1 VTNTRLTKKK
11 VHPMTDNFATRWLV
25 RITVLSAFVV
35 ATPAQASNGPDGDFF
50 AQPTWQP
57 VTPESAYARLTE
69 HLNSAGI
76 TPARQA
82 EANELWRESE
92 HRTQGDLLERL
103 AQTLAKTDERVAEL
117 VARCAGI
124 RQPGPLPEFAWLAD
138 SATPELVR
146 NNMRLYLARWM
157 VQQGYYDE
165 ALEWTE
171 GLATK
176 DVVAPEVLL
185 FYRAVA
191 HHHLVQPDK
200 ADAALGQL
208 LQQEDKLPARFQ
220 KLAELMRQ
228 DLAGLQDE
236 SLDHI
241 ARRMADVRRR
251 LALGRSGERVQGVEN
266 GVIASL
272 DKLIKKAEDQ
282 LQQQQQRSQSPG
294 NPGGA
299 PSGTPMQDSQSAEL
313 KAPGEV
319 ERRNIGRGAGWG
331 NLDDKDRE
339 KALQEIGREFP
350 SHYREVIEEYFR
362 RLAAEESADKP

>member
-1 VTNTRLTKKK
+1 
-11 VHPMTDNFATRWLV
+11 MTDNRATRWLV
-25 RITVLSAFVV
+25 CISILSAFGV
-35 ATPAQASNGPDGDFF
+35 ATLAQANNRADGDFF

-57 VTPESAYARLTE
+57 VSPEAAYARLTE
-69 HLNSAGI
+69 YLDSAGI
-76 TPARQA
+76 PPARQA
-82 EANELWRESE
+82 EANESWRESE
-92 HRTQGDLLERL
+92 DSSQGDLLDRL
-103 AQTLAKTDERVAEL
+103 AQSLAKTDDRVAEL
-117 VARCAGI
+117 IARCAGLHE
-124 RQPGPLPEFAWLAD
+124 PGPLPEFAWLAD

-146 NNMRLYLARWM
+146 SNMRLYLARWM

-176 DVVAPEVLL
+176 DVVAPEALL

-191 HHHLVQPDK
+191 HHHLVQPDQ
-200 ADAALGQL
+200 ADAMLGQL

-266 GVIASL
+266 GVIESL

-282 LQQQQQRSQSPG
+282 LQQQQQKSQSSG

-299 PSGTPMQDSQSAEL
+299 PSGTPLDESRIVEG
-313 KAPGEV
+313 KAPGDV
-319 ERRNIGRGAGWG
+319 ERRDIGREAGWG
-331 NLDDKDRE
+331 DLDKKDRE
-339 KALQEIGREFP
+339 KAMQEIGREFP

-362 RLAAEESADKP
+362 RLAAEESTQKP

>member
-1 VTNTRLTKKK
+1 
-11 VHPMTDNFATRWLV
+11 MTDNIATRWLIC
-25 RITVLSAFVV
+25 ITILSAFAV
-35 ATPAQASNGPDGDFF
+35 AMRAQANNGSDGDFF

-57 VTPESAYARLTE
+57 VSPEAANARLTE
-69 HLNSAGI
+69 YLNSAGI
-76 TPARQA
+76 PPARQA
-82 EANELWRESE
+82 EANQHWRESE
-92 HRTQGDLLERL
+92 IDTQGDLLERL
-103 AQTLAKTDERVAEL
+103 AQSLAKTDDRVAEL
-117 VARCAGI
+117 IARCAGFH
-124 RQPGPLPEFAWLAD
+124 QPGPLPEFAWLAD

-165 ALEWTE
+165 ALQWTD
-171 GLATK
+171 GLANK

-191 HHHLVQPDK
+191 HHHLVQPDD

-266 GVIASL
+266 GVIESL

-282 LQQQQQRSQSPG
+282 LQQQQQKSQSSG

-299 PSGTPMQDSQSAEL
+299 RTPLEDTQIVEG

-319 ERRNIGRGAGWG
+319 ERRDIGRGAGWG
-331 NLDDKDRE
+331 NLDPKDRE

-362 RLAAEESADKP
+362 RLAAEESAQDP

>member
-1 VTNTRLTKKK
+1 
-11 VHPMTDNFATRWLV
+11 MTDNLATRWLIC
-25 RITVLSAFVV
+25 ITALSAFVI
-35 ATPAQASNGPDGDFF
+35 ATPAQAMNGADGDFF
-50 AQPTWQP
+50 VQPTWQP
-57 VTPESAYARLTE
+57 VSAEAGYARLTE
-69 HLNSAGI
+69 YLNSAGI
-76 TPARQA
+76 APARQA
-82 EANELWRESE
+82 EAIEAWRKSE
-92 HRTQGDLLERL
+92 EDTQGDLLERL
-103 AQTLAKTDERVAEL
+103 AQSLAKTDDRVAEL
-117 VARCAGI
+117 IARCAGI
-124 RQPGPLPEFAWLAD
+124 HEPGPLPEFAWLAD

-146 NNMRLYLARWM
+146 TNMRLYLARWM

-191 HHHLVQPDK
+191 HHHLVQPDQ
-200 ADAALGQL
+200 ADTILGQL

-220 KLAELMRQ
+220 KLAALMRQ
-228 DLAGLQDE
+228 DLAGLQDD

-241 ARRMADVRRR
+241 ARRMYDIRRR

-266 GVIASL
+266 GVIESL

-282 LQQQQQRSQSPG
+282 LQRQQQRSQSSG

-299 PSGTPMQDSQSAEL
+299 PSGTPMDDSRIAEL

-319 ERRNIGRGAGWG
+319 ERRDIGRGTGWG
-331 NLDDKDRE
+331 NLDEKDRE

-362 RLAAEESADKP
+362 RLAAEESAQKP

>member
-1 VTNTRLTKKK
+1 
-11 VHPMTDNFATRWLV
+11 MTDNFATRWL
-25 RITVLSAFVV
+25 ICIAALSALIV
-35 ATPAQASNGPDGDFF
+35 ATPAQANNGADDDFF
-50 AQPTWQP
+50 VQPTWQP
-57 VTPESAYARLTE
+57 VSPETAFARLTE
-69 HLNSAGI
+69 HLNSASI
-76 TPARQA
+76 PPARQV
-82 EANELWRESE
+82 EANEAWRELE
-92 HRTQGDLLERL
+92 NDTQRDLLERL
-103 AQTLAKTDERVAEL
+103 AQSLAKTDERIAKFI
-117 VARCAGI
+117 ARCAGI
-124 RQPGPLPEFAWLAD
+124 HEPGPLPEFAWLAD

-146 NNMRLYLARWM
+146 NNMRLYLARWL

-165 ALEWTE
+165 ALDWTE

-191 HHHLVQPDK
+191 HHHLVQPDQ
-200 ADAALGQL
+200 AHAALGQL
-208 LQQEDKLPARFQ
+208 LEQEDKLPARFQ
-220 KLAELMRQ
+220 KLAALMRQ

-266 GVIASL
+266 GVIESL

-282 LQQQQQRSQSPG
+282 LQQQQQKSQSSG

-299 PSGTPMQDSQSAEL
+299 PSGTPMDDSKTAEL

-319 ERRNIGRGAGWG
+319 ERRDIGRGTGWG
-331 NLDDKDRE
+331 NLNEKDRE

-362 RLAAEESADKP
+362 RLAAEESGQKP

>member
-1 VTNTRLTKKK
+1 MIENL
-11 VHPMTDNFATRWLV
+11 ASRWLV
-25 RITVLSAFVV
+25 CITILSAFAV
-35 ATPAQASNGPDGDFF
+35 ATPAQANNGPDDDFF
-50 AQPTWQP
+50 VQPTWEP

-69 HLNSAGI
+69 YLNSSGLA
-76 TPARQA
+76 PPRQA
-82 EANELWRESE
+82 EANEIWRESE
-92 HRTQGDLLERL
+92 DDTQGDLLERL
-103 AQTLAKTDERVAEL
+103 AQSLAKTDDRVAEL
-117 VARCAGI
+117 VARCAGL
-124 RQPGPLPEFAWLAD
+124 REPGPLPEFAWLAD

-266 GVIASL
+266 GVIESL

-282 LQQQQQRSQSPG
+282 LQQQQQRSQSSG
-294 NPGGA
+294 NPGGGA
-299 PSGTPMQDSQSAEL
+299 PSGTPMPDSQPAEL

-319 ERRNIGRGAGWG
+319 ERRDIGRSAGWG
-331 NLDDKDRE
+331 NLDEKERE